1 MPKYARVE
9 NNIVQEII
17 DFDPVGRFT
26 QEIVDQFIE
35 CDELTKQGHRY
46 NNGVFE
52 EILPTTEELLE
63 QQRQAI
69 LSELTELDKLI
80 TRDAENFYQALNIPL
95 NFQRDG
101 QLLSDVVS
109 KKVELRN
116 NLNNL

>member
-1 MPKYARVE
+1 MRIARI
-9 NNIVQEII
+9 NNNKVIEII
-17 DFDPVGRFT
+17 NFIPPEEQIINSG
-26 QEIVDQFIE
+26 EQFIE
-35 CDELTKQGHRY
+35 CDESTKQGYRY
-46 NNGVFE
+46 NEGIFE
-52 EILPTTEELLE
+52 EILPTAEELLE
-63 QQRQAI
+63 RQRQAI

-95 NFQRDG
+95 NFQRGG